1 MDLKCVEHVEQ
12 KNQQGAFCTRGLT
25 VVIRPT
31 TAVNIHDTAVN
42 FQEITD
48 KSPVMPG
55 DVRWHFIGH
64 LQSNKVKALLEGCLN
79 LAMLETVD
87 SVKLANKLNNAVAA
101 CGRQPLHVL
110 IQVSSHSGIRVAT

>member
-1 MDLKCVEHVEQ
+1 M
-12 KNQQGAFCTRGLT
+12 
-25 VVIRPT
+25 VIRPT

-64 LQSNKVKALLEGCLN
+64 LQSNKVKALLEGCPN